1 MSPPCAIDLQPIVTL
16 LFGVVGVIVG
26 WYLLFVVGF
35 MLIRS
40 PIVTVAALVKGKQ
53 PDDDAAWVTFWEL
66 VALVIF
72 SIWTLFH
79 FHIVKWG

>member
-1 MSPPCAIDLQPIVTL
+1 MSTLCAIDLEPIVGVL
-16 LFGVVGVIVG
+16 LGIAGVIIG

-35 MLIRS
+35 VLIRA
-40 PIVTVAALVKGKQ
+40 PLVTVAALVKGEV
-53 PDDDAAWVTFWEL
+53 PEEGPAWVASFEL

-72 SIWTLFH
+72 LIVH